1 MLTKAEIEN
10 VHISLVVNEEQV
22 LALRVSKNG
31 ALNRM
36 GDGSDDP
43 KMRLMFMKR
52 IEEPLFDRLME
63 VLSVDLLSMVGRY
76 TFPDPKGDLTQLLIT
91 LEGDNDIET
100 GFEFVYGSDS
110 EGPPE
115 EIIDFVE
122 YAVELSDPY
131 WEDFLSKKLQAPKK
145 S

>member
-91 LEGDNDIET
+91 LEGDNEAET

>member
-10 VHISLVVNEEQV
+10 IHISLVVNEEQV

-91 LEGDNDIET
+91 LEGDNEAET

-131 WEDFLSKKLQAPKK
+131 WEDFLSRKLQGSKK
-145 S
+145 P

>member
-63 VLSVDLLSMVGRY
+63 ILSVDLLSMVGRY
-76 TFPDPKGDLTQLLIT
+76 TFPDPKGDHTQLLIT
-91 LEGDNDIET
+91 LEGENDAET
-100 GFEFVYGSDS
+100 GFEFIYGSDS
-110 EGPPE
+110 DGPPE

-131 WEDFLSKKLQAPKK
+131 WEDFLSRKLQGSKK

>member
-22 LALRVSKNG
+22 LALRVSKSG

-63 VLSVDLLSMVGRY
+63 ILSLDLLSMVGRY
-76 TFPDPKGDLTQLLIT
+76 TFPDPKGDITQLLIT
-91 LEGDNDIET
+91 LEGEKDTET
-100 GFEFVYGSDS
+100 GYEFVYGSDS

-131 WEDFLSKKLQAPKK
+131 WEDFLSRKLQGSKK
-145 S
+145 P

>member
-63 VLSVDLLSMVGRY
+63 ILSVDLLSMVGRY
-76 TFPDPKGDLTQLLIT
+76 TFPDPKGDHTQLLIT
-91 LEGDNDIET
+91 LEGENDSET

-131 WEDFLSKKLQAPKK
+131 WEDFLSRKLQGSKK

>member
-22 LALRVSKNG
+22 LALRISKNG

-63 VLSVDLLSMVGRY
+63 ILSVDLLSMVGRY

-91 LEGDNDIET
+91 LEGDNDTET

-131 WEDFLSKKLQAPKK
+131 WEDFLSKKLQGSKK

>member
-63 VLSVDLLSMVGRY
+63 ILSVDLLSMVGRY
-76 TFPDPKGDLTQLLIT
+76 TFPDPKGDHTQLLIT
-91 LEGDNDIET
+91 LEGDNEAET

-131 WEDFLSKKLQAPKK
+131 WEDFLSKKLQGSKK

>member
-1 MLTKAEIEN
+1 MTKAEIEN

-131 WEDFLSKKLQAPKK
+131 WEDFLSKKLQTPKK